1 MLSLLP
7 LITGTGGALVVL
19 SLWVYAFFSGKIHSD
34 REFSKL
40 EAENDQLHA
49 EMGQYRLALDIER
62 RTVNETVQAGT
73 VTNQLITALTT
84 MAAGQR
90 TAQPPGLTAE
100 DIGL

>member
-1 MLSLLP
+1 LQSLLP
-7 LITGTGGALVVL
+7 LITGSAGALVVL
-19 SLWVYAFFSGKIHSD
+19 ALGVYAFYTGKIHSD

-40 EAENDQLHA
+40 EAENDQMRA

-84 MAAGQR
+84 MAAGQHG
-90 TAQPPGLTAE
+90 AQSPGLTAE

>member
-34 REFSKL
+34 REYSKL

-90 TAQPPGLTAE
+90 TAQPSGLTAE